1 MKQYCLHLT
10 NNLSEFK
17 IYEYAGG
24 SYTTN
29 FTVGFGELA
38 NYIQADAKVFLF
50 LPSNLIH
57 AFVAV
62 RREDE
67 GLQQFE
73 ARFIAEH
80 DDLIINNVSDND
92 FFFSQEKNLAVVISK
107 NFLEQFNSELNQLGC
122 SVAIHAE
129 HHLQHQYAAES
140 ILSIEDRLVFAFADG
155 TGFSC
160 SHANAEQYLSVLQE
174 EKENY
179 TPTLLTARE
188 EQLQQIL
195 GDKSTLEPIT
205 LEALHMHF
213 FNNNSN
219 IPNLFKF
226 ALSATTIFKKLNFSK
241 FERALS
247 LVILAS
253 LLFLPYVNI
262 ALLKNYEQQ
271 YKTATLEIFK
281 SLNPDT
287 RRVINAKLQMD
298 QIINASSE
306 TIQVNPEINLSVLNY
321 LDKIDL
327 NTIKRSKVNF
337 AESIVE
343 LDLDGLSAIKYT
355 FFLKLIDRFDA
366 TIVEDRTQKLDGK
379 ISGTLILGLS
389 ND

>member
-10 NNLSEFK
+10 NNLSEFRV
-17 IYEYAGG
+17 YEFAGE

-29 FTVGFGELA
+29 FKVGFGDLA
-38 NYIQADAKVFLF
+38 KYIQADAKVFLF

-179 TPTLLTARE
+179 TPTLLTAKE
-188 EQLQQIL
+188 KQLQQIL
-195 GDKSTLEPIT
+195 GDKSTLEPTT

-219 IPNLFKF
+219 IPNLFTF

-306 TIQVNPEINLSVLNY
+306 ITQISTAMNLSSLNN

-327 NTIKRSKVNF
+327 NNIKRAKINF
-337 AESIVE
+337 PESILE
-343 LDLDGLSAIKYT
+343 LDINDYSAIKYT

-366 TIVEDRTQKLDGK
+366 TIVEDNTNNLDGK
-379 ISGTLILGLS
+379 ISGTLILNFT